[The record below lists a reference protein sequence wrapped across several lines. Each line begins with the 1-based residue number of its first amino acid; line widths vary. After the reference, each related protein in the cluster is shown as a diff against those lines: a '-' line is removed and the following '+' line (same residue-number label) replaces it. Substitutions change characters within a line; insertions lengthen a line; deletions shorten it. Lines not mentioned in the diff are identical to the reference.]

1 MKDRGMMKWL
11 SYKSL
16 SEQERYLSEMM
27 DKKEEIDKPLLSEE
41 KAEEI
46 NEILTTYAGEEVCLY
61 FYMSGHVKQSRGAI
75 DRIDPIYR
83 VVEMNDIRIRF
94 SEIVGLE
101 QI

>member
-1 MKDRGMMKWL
+1 MRDRGMMKWL

-16 SEQERYLSEMM
+16 SEQEKYLTEMM
-27 DKKEEIDKPLLSEE
+27 NKKEEIEKPIISED

-46 NEILTTYAGEEVCLY
+46 NEMLSSYAGEEVCLY
-61 FYMSGHVKQSRGAI
+61 FYASGKVKQSRGSI
-75 DRIDPIYR
+75 DRIDPIYKI
-83 VVEMNDIRIRF
+83 VEMNDIRIRF

>member
-16 SEQERYLSEMM
+16 SEQERYLQEMW
-27 DKKEEIDKPLLSEE
+27 DKKTTIEKPSISNE

-46 NEILTTYAGEEVCLY
+46 NELLLSYSGEKVCLY
-61 FYMSGHVKQSRGAI
+61 FYSSGRVKESRGEI
-75 DRIDPIYR
+75 KRIDPIYKII
-83 VVEMNDIRIRF
+83 EMNDIRIRF

>member
-16 SEQERYLSEMM
+16 SEQERYLEEMWN
-27 DKKEEIDKPLLSEE
+27 KKTKIEKPSISNE

-46 NEILTTYAGEEVCLY
+46 NELLLSYSGEAVCLY
-61 FYMSGHVKQSRGAI
+61 FYSGGHVKQSRGEI
-75 DRIDPIYR
+75 KRIDPIYKI
-83 VVEMNDIRIRF
+83 VEMNDIRIRF